1 MTSTPD
7 NTNLPI
13 PVDEEQHASPPDVS
27 SEDTL
32 QALVSKHF
40 IEYASYVIKE
50 RAIPDVDDGLKPVQ
64 RRILHAMST
73 IDDGRFNKVANVVGN
88 TMQYHPHGDASITDA
103 LVVVAN
109 KKYFIE
115 GQGNFGNILTGDP
128 ASAARYIECRLTPL
142 AKEVLFN
149 KDITLYTD
157 SYDGRN
163 KEPVCLPCK
172 VPSLLMLGSDG
183 IAVGMRTQIFPHNF
197 KELLNAQIAILE
209 QRPFQIYPDFPQ
221 GGIMDVSEYD
231 DGAGKIRLRARI
243 EAEGEKK
250 LVIREIPATTTTES
264 LIESI
269 SRAVRRGKLKIT
281 SINDYTAENVEV
293 EINLARGVYA
303 EEAIKELYAYTDCEL
318 TIRSTLLVIRENVPV
333 EMTVSEVLQ
342 RNTEKLL
349 DILRRELELELQR
362 EEDRFHDRS
371 LVRIFIENRIYKRI
385 EKCESLEKILSETRK
400 GLEAFRHLLHRDI
413 SDEDIEKLLQIHIR
427 RISLFDLNRMT
438 EELDAILDQMEK
450 TKFNLAHLTDYTIQ
464 TLRDL
469 LEKYAP
475 LYPRLT
481 RIEGFETVNVREIAR
496 ADLKVWHDKLNFF
509 VGTHVKGSNK
519 NDEPLICTEYDR
531 LMLLKNDGTCKVIAV
546 PEKEYIGATKYLF
559 LADKEQVYSI
569 IYRDRQEGTWY
580 AKRFQLGQYILS
592 KEYHI
597 IPPNCLIE
605 HLYTNSAVVVRL
617 ELAANNRRSYNSI
630 TVDFDS
636 YPMRSREAR
645 GFKLTHYPVTA
656 VAVITRGSSTTEAT
670 DNQEITEKEQAT
682 PAEPSTDQPAPENQI
697 IADSTEQDHE
707 EEVNSIP
714 PAKEEHSSIIKTEI
728 SVPVQQSQSTAESSP
743 KRNAK
748 RSGTKK
754 TSGKKIPD
762 PHPSEG
768 KPGSAPIAAAVQAV
782 SVDEP
787 SATSSVVEPI
797 PASAAGKPVKSP
809 SIAAPAISAPAST
822 KPALAPPLPEQKP
835 VPPPVQP
842 APATDEKKPKALKK
856 LIDEDTPF
864 FLE

>member
-1 MTSTPD
+1 LHTTSPE
-7 NTNLPI
+7 
-13 PVDEEQHASPPDVS
+13 VA
-27 SEDTL
+27 SEDSL
-32 QALVSKHF
+32 HALVSKHF

-103 LVVVAN
+103 LVVLAN

-149 KDITLYTD
+149 KDITTYID

-172 VPSLLMLGSDG
+172 VPALLMLGSDG

-197 KELLNAQIAILE
+197 KELLKAQIAILE
-209 QRPFQIYPDFPQ
+209 NRPFKVYPDFPQ
-221 GGIMDVSEYD
+221 GGIMDVSEYE

-243 EAEGEKK
+243 EADGEKK
-250 LVIREIPATTTTES
+250 LIIREIPATTTTES
-264 LIESI
+264 LIDSI
-269 SRAVRRGKLKIT
+269 TRAVRRGRLKIA
-281 SINDYTAENVEV
+281 SINDYTAENVEI
-293 EINLARGVYA
+293 EINLSRGVYA

-318 TIRSTLLVIRENVPV
+318 TIRSTLLVIQDNVPV
-333 EMTVSEVLQ
+333 EMTVTEVLQ

-362 EEDRFHDRS
+362 AEDRFHDRS
-371 LVRIFIENRIYKRI
+371 LIRIFIENRIYKRI
-385 EKCESLEKILSETRK
+385 EKCETLEKIFLETRK

-413 SDEDIEKLLQIHIR
+413 TDEDIEKLLQIHIR

-438 EELDAILDQMEK
+438 EELDAILEQMEK
-450 TKFNLAHLTDYTIQ
+450 IKFNLAHLVDYTIQ
-464 TLRDL
+464 MLRDL
-469 LEKYAP
+469 LEKYGS

-481 RIEGFETVNVREIAR
+481 KIEGFETVDVREIAR
-496 ADLKVWHDKLNFF
+496 ADLKVWHDKLNYF
-509 VGTHVKGSNK
+509 VGTNVKASNK
-519 NDEPLICTEYDR
+519 NDEPLVCTEFDR

-546 PEKEYIGATKYLF
+546 PDKEYVGPTKYLF

-569 IYRDRQEGTWY
+569 LYRHRQEGTWY
-580 AKRFQLGQYILS
+580 AKRFQLGQYTLGR
-592 KEYHI
+592 EYQI

-605 HLYTNSAVVVRL
+605 QLYTNSGVIVRL
-617 ELAANNRRSYNSI
+617 ELEANKRRSYNSV

-656 VAVITRGSSTTEAT
+656 VTMVNRGTSVAETAEDSPET
-670 DNQEITEKEQAT
+670 TEKEPAMPDPADEIIAEPPEQEENAPAEKEQHDPVETETSATAQKRSTKRPGTKKSIGKKNPPPT
-682 PAEPSTDQPAPENQI
+682 PAEEKPTSAPAP
-697 IADSTEQDHE
+697 T
-707 EEVNSIP
+707 
-714 PAKEEHSSIIKTEI
+714 
-728 SVPVQQSQSTAESSP
+728 
-743 KRNAK
+743 
-748 RSGTKK
+748 
-754 TSGKKIPD
+754 
-762 PHPSEG
+762 
-768 KPGSAPIAAAVQAV
+768 
-782 SVDEP
+782 DEP
-787 SATSSVVEPI
+787 SEASDVAEPTSPPV
-797 PASAAGKPVKSP
+797 ADAPVKAP
-809 SIAAPAISAPAST
+809 SIAAPAISAPA
-822 KPALAPPLPEQKP
+822 APPAPTPPPEQKP
-835 VPPPVQP
+835 APSPVQP
-842 APATDEKKPKALKK
+842 APETDEKKPKTLKK

>member
-1 MTSTPD
+1 
-7 NTNLPI
+7 
-13 PVDEEQHASPPDVS
+13 
-27 SEDTL
+27 
-32 QALVSKHF
+32 
-40 IEYASYVIKE
+40 
-50 RAIPDVDDGLKPVQ
+50 
-64 RRILHAMST
+64 
-73 IDDGRFNKVANVVGN
+73 
-88 TMQYHPHGDASITDA
+88 
-103 LVVVAN
+103 
-109 KKYFIE
+109 
-115 GQGNFGNILTGDP
+115 
-128 ASAARYIECRLTPL
+128 
-142 AKEVLFN
+142 
-149 KDITLYTD
+149 
-157 SYDGRN
+157 
-163 KEPVCLPCK
+163 
-172 VPSLLMLGSDG
+172 MLGSDG

-209 QRPFQIYPDFPQ
+209 KRPFKIYPDFPQ
-221 GGIMDVSEYD
+221 GGIMDVSEYE

-243 EAEGEKK
+243 EADGEKK

-281 SINDYTAENVEV
+281 SINDYTAENVEI

-318 TIRSTLLVIRENVPV
+318 SIRSTLLVICENVPV

-349 DILRRELELELQR
+349 DILKRELELELQR

-385 EKCESLEKILSETRK
+385 EKCDSLEKILSETRK

-438 EELDAILDQMEK
+438 EELESILDQMEK
-450 TKFNLAHLTDYTIQ
+450 TKFNLAHLTEYTIQ
-464 TLRDL
+464 MLHDL
-469 LEKYAP
+469 LEKYGP

-481 RIEGFETVNVREIAR
+481 KIEGFETVNVREIAR
-496 ADLKVWHDKLNFF
+496 ADLKVWHDKLNYF

-519 NDEPLICTEYDR
+519 NDEPLICTEFDR

-569 IYRDRQEGTWY
+569 LYRDRQEGTWY
-580 AKRFQLGQYILS
+580 AKRFQLGQFILS
-592 KEYHI
+592 KEYQI

-605 HLYTNSAVVVRL
+605 HLYTNSSVVVRL
-617 ELAANNRRSYNSI
+617 ELAVNNRRSYNTI

-636 YPMRSREAR
+636 SPLRSREAR

-656 VAVITRGSSTTEAT
+656 VTVLNRGTSATETT
-670 DNQEITEKEQAT
+670 DNQENTEKEKPT
-682 PAEPSTDQPAPENQI
+682 PAEQSADQPAPENEI
-697 IADSTEQDHE
+697 IADSPEHDHE
-707 EEVNSIP
+707 DELNSIP
-714 PAKEEHSSIIKTEI
+714 IPAAEEDQPETIQTEI
-728 SVPVQQSQSTAESSP
+728 PIPVPAPLPVAEKSP
-743 KRNAK
+743 KPKAK

-754 TSGKKIPD
+754 STSKKTSNFLPSEEKPAFVPAAPAVQPD
-762 PHPSEG
+762 PVE
-768 KPGSAPIAAAVQAV
+768 API
-782 SVDEP
+782 S
-787 SATSSVVEPI
+787 TSSL
-797 PASAAGKPVKSP
+797 PASAAFKPVKSP
-809 SIAAPAISAPAST
+809 SIAAPAISAPASA
-822 KPALAPPLPEQKP
+822 KPAAASPPSPEQKP
-835 VPPPVQP
+835 AATPVQP

>member
-1 MTSTPD
+1 MTSTPE
-7 NTNLPI
+7 NNNLPNA
-13 PVDEEQHASPPDVS
+13 VEAEQHATAPEVS

-149 KDITLYTD
+149 KDITTYTD

-209 QRPFQIYPDFPQ
+209 KRPFKIFPDFPQ
-221 GGIMDVSEYD
+221 GGIMDVSEYQ

-243 EAEGEKK
+243 EADGEKK

-281 SINDYTAENVEV
+281 SINDYTAENVEI

-303 EEAIKELYAYTDCEL
+303 EDAIKELYAYTDCEL

-333 EMTVSEVLQ
+333 EMTVTEVLQ
-342 RNTEKLL
+342 RNTDKLL

-385 EKCESLEKILSETRK
+385 EKCESLEKILHETRK

-413 SDEDIEKLLQIHIR
+413 TDADIEKLLQIHIR

-438 EELDAILDQMEK
+438 EELESILDQMEK

-464 TLRDL
+464 MIRDL
-469 LEKYAP
+469 LEKYGP

-546 PEKEYIGATKYLF
+546 PEKEYIGATKFLF

-592 KEYHI
+592 KEYQI
-597 IPPNCLIE
+597 IPANCLIE
-605 HLYTNSAVVVRL
+605 QLYTNSGVIVRL
-617 ELAANNRRSYNSI
+617 ELSANNRRSYNSI

-636 YPMRSREAR
+636 YPLRSREAR
-645 GFKLTHYPVTA
+645 GFKLTHYPVTT
-656 VAVITRGSSTTEAT
+656 VTMLNRGTSVKEAS
-670 DNQEITEKEQAT
+670 DNQENTEKEQAT
-682 PAEPSTDQPAPENQI
+682 PAEPSTGQPAPVQEI
-697 IADSTEQDHE
+697 IVDSAEQDHQ
-707 EEVNSIP
+707 EEVNFIAIP
-714 PAKEEHSSIIKTEI
+714 PVEEEQSSNIKTEI
-728 SVPVQQSQSTAESSP
+728 SAPVQQSQSTAEPSP

-748 RSGTKK
+748 RSATKK
-754 TSGKKIPD
+754 TTGKKNPEAI
-762 PHPSEG
+762 PSEG
-768 KPGSAPIAAAVQAV
+768 KPTADPPAAAVPV
-782 SVDEP
+782 NEP
-787 SATSSVVEPI
+787 TETSSVVEPI
-797 PASAAGKPVKSP
+797 PASAAGKAVKAP
-809 SIAAPAISAPAST
+809 SIAAPAISAPSSS
-822 KPALAPPLPEQKP
+822 KPLAATPQPEQKP
-835 VPPPVQP
+835 VLPPVKP
-842 APATDEKKPKALKK
+842 APASDEKKPKTLKK